1 MRSITIPFEVL
12 WADVDPLGFIYYP
25 AIFRFVTQAES
36 TLFRLLGFPDA
47 RLLDEGYGKPR
58 VHLEVHYHRPLV
70 LHDTGT
76 CTLRITDV
84 RHTAIRMDFALQRN
98 GDDGPA
104 VTGHL
109 MCAFIELATRRLV
122 PIPPGL
128 RAALDAETPETL
140 VLAPAV

>member
-1 MRSITIPFEVL
+1 MRSITVPFEVL

-58 VHLEVHYHRPLV
+58 VHLEVHYHRPLM

-76 CTLRITDV
+76 CTLSVRAV
-84 RHTAIRMDFALQRN
+84 RHSTLHMEFVLQRN
-98 GDDGPA
+98 GDSEPA
-104 VTGHL
+104 VTGQL
-109 MCAFIELATRRLV
+109 VCAFISLATRRPTAIPRALREAFCDV
-122 PIPPGL
+122 PATL
-128 RAALDAETPETL
+128 ARA
-140 VLAPAV
+140 V